1 MHHHPTSAGLDDY
14 DWPTCVAPGCGRQ
27 LWVAEAGRYACRPC
41 EEATARRITELP
53 ALFARLNTTA
63 SLMRGARRSGAGA
76 SGSKTP
82 PIPARLEVLA
92 LVGPGGVA
100 ARLQA
105 IEDSWRQVL
114 GWPTPPPVER
124 RSVHPVWRDS
134 RGVQHVGEAVH
145 EDRVYP
151 YWRAGSTAD
160 AVPRR
165 VAFLANNLLWA
176 CSSYEE
182 VGQDIEDLRRLHAEC
197 KAIVADERRPG
208 RVKIGLCPVT
218 LDDGGPCGAQ
228 LTATAASH
236 RVHCGQCGTRWETLG
251 EWRTL
256 RAAQEAV
263 TDEQTRQT
271 GAAA

>member
-41 EEATARRITELP
+41 EDATARRITELP

-63 SLMRGARRSGAGA
+63 ALMRGARRSGAGT

-82 PIPARLEVLA
+82 PIPPRLEVLA

-100 ARLQA
+100 ARLSA
-105 IEDSWRQVL
+105 IEDAWRQVL
-114 GWPTPPPVER
+114 GWTVAP
-124 RSVHPVWRDS
+124 WRGS
-134 RGVQHVGEAVH
+134 PAQAIPEL
-145 EDRVYP
+145 
-151 YWRAGSTAD
+151 AG
-160 AVPRR
+160 
-165 VAFLANNLLWA
+165 FLANNLLWA

-256 RAAQEAV
+256 RAAQEAAA
-263 TDEQTRQT
+263 DEQARQT